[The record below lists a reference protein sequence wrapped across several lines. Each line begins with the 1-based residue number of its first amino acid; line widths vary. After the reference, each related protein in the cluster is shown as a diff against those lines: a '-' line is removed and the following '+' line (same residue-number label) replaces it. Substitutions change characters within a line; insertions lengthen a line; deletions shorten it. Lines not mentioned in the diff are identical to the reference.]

1 MGEEIWEDIKDY
13 EGSYQVSNLGR
24 VRSLNRHV
32 MRNNGV
38 IEFKKGK
45 IIHIQFNSKSGRPEV
60 SLYKDGKRKCV
71 KVYRLVA
78 ECFVTNDEPNV
89 KTCVN
94 HLDGDVKNC
103 NANNL
108 EWVDYSTNLK
118 HSYDVLKR
126 PVNSTKVKKRVVVAT
141 LGDEEK
147 IYPSIE
153 CASRETGV
161 SCTQIRRIA
170 KGESKSQKGYVFRI
184 PSLDV
189 EDIERVAND

>member
-1 MGEEIWEDIKDY
+1 MGEEIWEDVRGY
-13 EGSYQVSNLGR
+13 EGVYQVSNLGR
-24 VRSLNRHV
+24 IRSLDRYV
-32 MRNNGV
+32 IRSNGV
-38 IEFKKGK
+38 SEFKKGK

-60 SLYKDGKRKCV
+60 SLYKDGKRRCV

-78 ECFVTNDEPNV
+78 ECFVTNDEPSV

-94 HLDGDVKNC
+94 HLDGNIKNC
-103 NANNL
+103 HANNL

-126 PVNSTKVKKRVVVAT
+126 PVNSTKVKKRLVIAI
-141 LGDEEK
+141 LEGEEK
-147 IYPSIE
+147 TYPSIE

-170 KGESKSQKGYVFRI
+170 RGESKSQQGYVFRI

-189 EDIERVAND
+189 EDIEKVAND